1 MTTERLQERVASLPA
16 RPGVYIMKDETG
28 RVIYVGKAA
37 SLRNRVRS
45 YFGAQSPL
53 DSPKTGQLVAHVAD
67 LEYIVTG
74 SDAEALI
81 LENTLIKQHK
91 PHYNVRLKDDK
102 TYPYLKIDLA
112 DPFPRIFITRR
123 MEKDGGRYFG
133 PFASAGSVRKTLD
146 LLKRLFPYRSCTKT
160 ITGADPRPCLEYYI
174 HRCVAPCVGLADRE
188 QYRKVI
194 DDVIKFLE
202 GRADQVLDDLRAR
215 MEEASER
222 LEFERAA
229 TLRDQVRAVER
240 VIQEQKEVSMRM
252 VDEDVIALARA
263 RDEAYVQ
270 VFFIRSG
277 KIIGRDHFVVQ
288 GVQGESDTS
297 VMGSFIKQYYHA
309 ASFVPPT
316 ILAQVIPD
324 ERTDIE
330 AWLTSQR
337 GGRVHIEAPQR
348 GSKRRLVRM
357 VAENAKEGLAQA
369 RVSFLTDAD
378 ALAQALDELGEH
390 LELPRA
396 PRRIECYDISNIQG
410 TNAVGSMVVFEDG
423 KPKRAHYRRF
433 RIKTVPGPNDYAM
446 MQEMLRRRFKHL
458 APALS
463 AVEGP
468 PVVGVEGEGHAPAR
482 TATKEKADESF
493 GVLPDLVLIDGG
505 KGHLAAAQDV
515 LLDMGLA
522 GLPVAGIAKEQEEI
536 FVPHRTE
543 SILLPRSSPAL
554 QLVQRLRDEAHRFAI
569 TYHRNLRS
577 ATGIRSLMDD
587 VTGIGPKRKR
597 MLLRRFGSVQA
608 IREAPVEEIA
618 AVPGMTLRLA
628 RKLKESL

>member
-1 MTTERLQERVASLPA
+1 MNAERLRGRVASLPT
-16 RPGVYIMKDETG
+16 RPGVYIMKDDTG
-28 RVIYVGKAA
+28 HVIYVGKAA
-37 SLRNRVRS
+37 SLRSRVRS
-45 YFGAQSPL
+45 YFGAQSAL
-53 DSPKTGQLVAHVAD
+53 DSPKTAQLVAHIAD

-81 LENTLIKQHK
+81 LENTLIKRHK

-112 DPFPRIFITRR
+112 DPFPRVYITRR

-146 LLKRLFPYRSCTKT
+146 LLKRLFPYRSCTKV

-215 MEEASER
+215 MDEASER

-229 TLRDQVRAVER
+229 ALRDQAHAVER

-252 VDEDVIALARA
+252 VDEDIIAMARS
-263 RDEAYVQ
+263 RDEAHVQ
-270 VFFIRSG
+270 VFFVRAG
-277 KIIGRDHFVVQ
+277 KIIGRDHFVMQ
-288 GVQGESDTS
+288 GVQGESDAT

-309 ASFVPPT
+309 ASFVPSS
-316 ILAQVIPD
+316 ILTSIIPD
-324 ERTDIE
+324 EKADIE

-337 GGRVHIEAPQR
+337 GGRVRIEAPLR
-348 GSKRRLVRM
+348 GGKRRLVQM
-357 VAENAKEGLAQA
+357 VAENAREGLAQA
-369 RVSFLTDAD
+369 RVSFMTDAD
-378 ALAQALDELGEH
+378 ALAHALDELGEH

-423 KPKRAHYRRF
+423 KPRRAHYRRF

-458 APALS
+458 AP
-463 AVEGP
+463 
-468 PVVGVEGEGHAPAR
+468 PVSGVEGDSHAPAK
-482 TATKEKADESF
+482 AKEDESF

-505 KGHLAAAQDV
+505 RGHLAAAQEV
-515 LLDMGLA
+515 LQEMGMA
-522 GLPVAGIAKEQEEI
+522 GLPVASIAKEREEI
-536 FVPHRTE
+536 FVPQRTE

-554 QLVQRLRDEAHRFAI
+554 HLVQRLRDEAHRFAI

-577 ATGIRSLMDD
+577 EKGIRSVMDD

-608 IREAPVEEIA
+608 IREAPVEEVA

>member
-1 MTTERLQERVASLPA
+1 MSAERLRGRVASLPT
-16 RPGVYIMKDETG
+16 RPGVYIMKDEAG
-28 RVIYVGKAA
+28 HVIYVGKAA
-37 SLRNRVRS
+37 SLRSRVRS
-45 YFGAQSPL
+45 YFGIQSSL
-53 DSPKTGQLVAHVAD
+53 DSPKTAQLVAHIAD

-81 LENTLIKQHK
+81 LENTLIKRHK
-91 PHYNVRLKDDK
+91 PHYNVQLKDDK

-112 DPFPRIFITRR
+112 DPFPRVYITRR

-160 ITGADPRPCLEYYI
+160 ITGDDPRPCLEYYI

-215 MEEASER
+215 MDEASER

-229 TLRDQVRAVER
+229 ALRDQAHAVER

-252 VDEDVIALARA
+252 VDEDIIAMARS
-263 RDEAYVQ
+263 RDEAHVQ
-270 VFFIRSG
+270 VFFVRAG
-277 KIIGRDHFVVQ
+277 KIIGRDHFVMQ
-288 GVQGESDTS
+288 GVQGESDAT

-309 ASFVPPT
+309 ASFVPSS
-316 ILAQVIPD
+316 ILTSIIPD
-324 ERTDIE
+324 EKADIE

-337 GGRVHIEAPQR
+337 GGRVRIEAPLR
-348 GSKRRLVRM
+348 GGKRRLVQM
-357 VAENAKEGLAQA
+357 VAENAREGLAQA
-369 RVSFLTDAD
+369 RVSFMTDAD
-378 ALAQALDELGEH
+378 ALAHALDELGEH

-423 KPKRAHYRRF
+423 KPRRAHYRRF

-458 APALS
+458 AP
-463 AVEGP
+463 
-468 PVVGVEGEGHAPAR
+468 PVSGVEGDGHAPAK
-482 TATKEKADESF
+482 AKEDESF

-505 KGHLAAAQDV
+505 RGHLAAAQEV
-515 LLDMGLA
+515 LQEMGMA
-522 GLPVAGIAKEQEEI
+522 GLPVASIAKEREEI
-536 FVPHRTE
+536 FVPQRTE

-554 QLVQRLRDEAHRFAI
+554 HLVQRLRDEAHRFAI

-577 ATGIRSLMDD
+577 EKGIRSVMDD

-608 IREAPVEEIA
+608 IREAPVEEVA

>member
-1 MTTERLQERVASLPA
+1 MNAERLRGRVASLPT
-16 RPGVYIMKDETG
+16 RPGVYIMKDEAG
-28 RVIYVGKAA
+28 CVIYVGKAA
-37 SLRNRVRS
+37 SLRSRVRS
-45 YFGAQSPL
+45 YFGAQSAP
-53 DSPKTGQLVAHVAD
+53 DSPKTAQLVAHIAD

-81 LENTLIKQHK
+81 LENTLIKRHK
-91 PHYNVRLKDDK
+91 PHYNVQLKDDK

-112 DPFPRIFITRR
+112 DPFPRVYITRR

-160 ITGADPRPCLEYYI
+160 ITGDDPRPCLEYYI

-215 MEEASER
+215 MDEASER

-229 TLRDQVRAVER
+229 ALRDQAHAVER

-252 VDEDVIALARA
+252 VDEDIIAMARS
-263 RDEAYVQ
+263 RDEAHVQ
-270 VFFIRSG
+270 VFFVRAG
-277 KIIGRDHFVVQ
+277 KIIGRDHFVMQ
-288 GVQGESDTS
+288 GVQGESDAT

-309 ASFVPPT
+309 ASFVPSS
-316 ILAQVIPD
+316 ILTSIIPD
-324 ERTDIE
+324 EKADIE

-337 GGRVHIEAPQR
+337 GGRVRIEAPLR
-348 GSKRRLVRM
+348 GGKRRLVQM
-357 VAENAKEGLAQA
+357 VAENAREGLAQA
-369 RVSFLTDAD
+369 RVSFMTDAD
-378 ALAQALDELGEH
+378 ALAHALDELGEH

-423 KPKRAHYRRF
+423 KPRRAHYRRF

-458 APALS
+458 APPVS
-463 AVEGP
+463 GIEGDS
-468 PVVGVEGEGHAPAR
+468 HAPAK
-482 TATKEKADESF
+482 AKEDESF

-505 KGHLAAAQDV
+505 RGHLAAAQEV
-515 LLDMGLA
+515 LQEMGMA
-522 GLPVAGIAKEQEEI
+522 GLPVASIAKEREEI
-536 FVPHRTE
+536 FVPQRTE

-554 QLVQRLRDEAHRFAI
+554 HLVQRLRDEAHRFAI

-577 ATGIRSLMDD
+577 EKGIRSVMDD

-608 IREAPVEEIA
+608 IREAPVEEVA